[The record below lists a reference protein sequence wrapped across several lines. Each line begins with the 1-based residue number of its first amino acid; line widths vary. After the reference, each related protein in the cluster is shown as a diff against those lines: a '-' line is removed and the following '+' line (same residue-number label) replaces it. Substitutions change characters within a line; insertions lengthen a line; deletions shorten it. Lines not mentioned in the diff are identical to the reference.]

1 MEKYIVTCPRYL
13 HIDKK
18 NLPANIYM
26 IAYDGSGEDISSKSK
41 FEINSDSDLI
51 KLTKNKVSINKNL
64 GRGVYK
70 IIGTYGNMLSSSFIY
85 IN

>member
-1 MEKYIVTCPRYL
+1 MEKHIVTCPRHL
-13 HIDKK
+13 HINKK
-18 NLPANIYM
+18 CLPVSIYM
-26 IAYDGSGEDISSKSK
+26 IVYDGSGEDISSKSK

-51 KLTKNKVSINKNL
+51 KLTKNKVSLNKNL

-70 IIGTYGNMLSSSFIY
+70 IIGTYGNMSSSSFIY

>member
-18 NLPANIYM
+18 SLPVSIYM
-26 IAYDGSGEDISSKSK
+26 TIYDSDGEDITSKSK
-41 FEINSDSDLI
+41 FETDSDSDLI
-51 KLTKNKVSINKNL
+51 KLTKNKVSLNKNL
-64 GRGVYK
+64 GRGAYK
-70 IIGTYGNMLSSSFIY
+70 IIGTYGNISSSSFIY